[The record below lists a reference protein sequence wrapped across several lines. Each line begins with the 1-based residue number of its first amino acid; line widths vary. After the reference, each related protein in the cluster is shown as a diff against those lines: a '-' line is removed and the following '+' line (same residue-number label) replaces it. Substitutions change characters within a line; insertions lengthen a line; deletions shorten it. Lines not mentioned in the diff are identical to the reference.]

1 MTRATQSLVNW
12 MGSALE
18 PIELWIATRRPRHP
32 IYQLARFLSLAFLC
46 VVLSPVGTP
55 SVAAQQAI
63 IPEGNPDV
71 TLEGVLIDARGVAID
86 RDGNIYV
93 ADTGNHVVR
102 KYSSAGTP
110 LTVFGRETHPGSGD
124 GGPIDVRFSFPT
136 SIAADRAVNI
146 LVVDGGVTVFG
157 DISGTGK
164 RIRRIDPNTRNYP
177 HGYPASGGNKR
188 QMHRLH
194 YMQVYRSC
202 CSLLPH

>member
-1 MTRATQSLVNW
+1 

-136 SIAADRAVNI
+136 SIAVDRAGNI

-202 CSLLPH
+202 CSLLPHQGSGAR